1 MITGQD
7 FLNRIRT
14 LAKEMTDDIFN
25 TYSTKEE

>member
-7 FLNRIRT
+7 FLNRIST